1 MIYQTKTL
9 EFDKILKLVSKHAV
23 SPRVRETILD
33 LQIYN
38 NPDVIKV
45 LLHEVDDALGALNR
59 ASNINLDSKYDIDE
73 QLKRLEIGSILQ
85 PNELV
90 LIHTF

>member
-45 LLHEVDDALGALNR
+45 LLHEVDDALGL
-59 ASNINLDSKYDIDE
+59 
-73 QLKRLEIGSILQ
+73 
-85 PNELV
+85 
-90 LIHTF
+90 